1 MGSTTQPMV
10 VFLHRMIIN
19 LAKYGLSVWQ
29 ALGLFFLR
37 LCVPETLHQN
47 TSFARFAG
55 GVSQD
60 VREKAESVEKGIAA
74 LEGATDPVML
84 SEGIIKR

>member
-1 MGSTTQPMV
+1 MV
-10 VFLHRMIIN
+10 
-19 LAKYGLSVWQ
+19 SVSGKLWVY
-29 ALGLFFLR
+29 FS
-37 LCVPETLHQN
+37 CISVPETLHQN

-60 VREKAESVEKGIAA
+60 VREKAESVERGIAA